1 MNYFYEYLHHVSILS
16 VCLPFIT
23 GLIFYKRLDTNSRVL
38 VVLLSFATVA
48 QVSTYGT
55 LSALFYNLY
64 TVLDSVF
71 WGYLFYRNSRSRKI
85 KVLILFTIFVQPVLS
100 VSLFFTT
107 GLSDRF
113 YSQLVSLNNVLL
125 LLWVLSFFYER
136 YYMED
141 IQALERQPLFWFCL
155 GILIYTPCSYF
166 YFAFHETVQDKAN
179 PFSSRLQAI
188 HDLLNTAEYLI
199 FTIGIY
205 INVRKSVKY
214 QNAFN

>member
-1 MNYFYEYLHHVSILS
+1 MNHFYEYLGHVSILS
-16 VCLPFIT
+16 VCVPFIT

-38 VVLLSFATVA
+38 VVLLFFATIA
-48 QVSTYGT
+48 QVSTYGDLT
-55 LSALFYNLY
+55 DMFYNLY

-71 WGYLFYRNSRSRKI
+71 WGYLFYRNSKNQRVKMF
-85 KVLILFTIFVQPVLS
+85 ILLTIFVQPVLS
-100 VSLFFTT
+100 LSLFYTV

-136 YYMED
+136 YYTED
-141 IQALERQPLFWFCL
+141 IQALEKEPLFWFCL
-155 GILIYTPCSYF
+155 GILIYAPCSYF
-166 YFAFHETVQDKAN
+166 YFAFHQTVRFQTN
-179 PFSSRLQAI
+179 PFSVKIKAI

-205 INVRKSVKY
+205 INIRKSVKY